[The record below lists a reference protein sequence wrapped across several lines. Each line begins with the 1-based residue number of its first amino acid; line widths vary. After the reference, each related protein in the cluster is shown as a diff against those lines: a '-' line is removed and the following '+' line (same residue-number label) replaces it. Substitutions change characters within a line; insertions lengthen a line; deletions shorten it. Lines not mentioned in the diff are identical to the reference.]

1 MASIIL
7 NQTIIMLVLILV
19 GILCSKTKII
29 SQDTN
34 RQLSSLVLQV
44 VNPVVILMSFQTD
57 YRPELAKNLLI
68 TFGLSAAAFIIMITV
83 SYILVRSKPQRDTAI
98 ERFASTYS
106 NCGFMGIPLMNAL
119 FGAEGVFYLTAFI
132 TVFNISVWTHG
143 VILISGEKNLK
154 QAIKVL
160 YSPTIIAIALGI
172 VMFFAQIKIPSVPAQ
187 ALQFIADM
195 NTPLAMLVSGITI
208 SQTNVIKLLKK
219 PRIYY
224 ICLLKL
230 IVIPLIL
237 MTGLTLLDI
246 DEKVR
251 MTVLVA
257 AAAPPAAVMW
267 PPPSTAPT
275 TAPRSGPCGGS
286 VTMFWQAPLLVV
298 CLSAPTTQSAP
309 RW

>member
-1 MASIIL
+1 
-7 NQTIIMLVLILV
+7 MLVLILI

-68 TFGLSAAAFIIMITV
+68 TFGLSAAAFVIMITI

-143 VILISGEKNLK
+143 VILISGERNLK
-154 QAIKVL
+154 QAVKVL

-172 VMFFAQIKIPSVPAQ
+172 IMFFIQIKIPSVPAQ

-224 ICLLKL
+224 ILYLPAKTYCYPAHSYDGADSSRYRRKSQDDRSRRRSSSSGGYVHTLRSALRKELSLL
-230 IVIPLIL
+230 
-237 MTGLTLLDI
+237 
-246 DEKVR
+246 
-251 MTVLVA
+251 
-257 AAAPPAAVMW
+257 
-267 PPPSTAPT
+267 
-275 TAPRSGPCGGS
+275 
-286 VTMFWQAPLLVV
+286 F
-298 CLSAPTTQSAP
+298 
-309 RW
+309 